1 MSGFQVFLTPEA
13 QADLE
18 RLDPLPRARI
28 LDKLAWMGQNAQYLR
43 HQPLQGEEWAGC
55 FKYRVGDCRIIYQL
69 SRSGQR
75 LLVLKVEHRSDV
87 YA

>member
-69 SRSGQR
+69 SRSRQR